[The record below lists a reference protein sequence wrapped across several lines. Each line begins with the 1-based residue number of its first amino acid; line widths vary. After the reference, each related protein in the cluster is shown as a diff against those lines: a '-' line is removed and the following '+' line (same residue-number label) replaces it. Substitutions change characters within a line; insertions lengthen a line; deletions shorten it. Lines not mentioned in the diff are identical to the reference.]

1 MHNAF
6 RRQHSLL
13 KHAHLELPEAILK
26 PNTPTDTWP
35 IINNN
40 MWSFTSLQN
49 KFRVISNVSQLVW
62 PNLSM

>member
-1 MHNAF
+1 MLFAANI
-6 RRQHSLL
+6 L

-40 MWSFTSLQN
+40 MWSFTSLQ
-49 KFRVISNVSQLVW
+49 ISFVLFQMS
-62 PNLSM
+62 LSWSDWI